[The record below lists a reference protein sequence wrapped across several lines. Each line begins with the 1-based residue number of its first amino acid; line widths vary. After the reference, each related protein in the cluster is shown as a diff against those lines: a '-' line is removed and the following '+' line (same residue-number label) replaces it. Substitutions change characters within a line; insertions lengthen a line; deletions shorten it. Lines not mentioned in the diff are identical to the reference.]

1 MRLIDEQDVINRIV
15 SVRHRIRKYKELGNE
30 IIGFAEQVLT
40 DVQTRVNCCPTTIP
54 EFIDVSEVPPKFPC
68 PVLTKDEPHCP
79 VWCEE
84 FVRRT
89 HGQTKEVTYYDGS
102 TLRINLSD
110 DSATEWMKTFDFQG
124 KRITHWMPVRLPCIE
139 LDKGDAE

>member
-54 EFIDVSEVPPKFPC
+54 EFIDVSEVPQSF
-68 PVLTKDEPHCP
+68 P
-79 VWCEE
+79 VWC
-84 FVRRT
+84 
-89 HGQTKEVTYYDGS
+89 
-102 TLRINLSD
+102 
-110 DSATEWMKTFDFQG
+110 
-124 KRITHWMPVRLPCIE
+124 
-139 LDKGDAE
+139 